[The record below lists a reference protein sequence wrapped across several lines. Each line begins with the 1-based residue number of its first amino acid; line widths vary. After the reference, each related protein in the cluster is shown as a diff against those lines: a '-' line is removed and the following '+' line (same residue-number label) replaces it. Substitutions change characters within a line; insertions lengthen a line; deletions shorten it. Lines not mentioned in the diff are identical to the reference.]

1 MRCTDMTSHLNV
13 PNYVF
18 FKMLNLEFTLSH
30 WVHSLV
36 LLFSTIDHHSTVK
49 SRSICEN
56 KLFIEWH
63 ITMIAMIW
71 FLFSMTQK
79 SEFSSLNIHKK
90 LFITLTT
97 LIWIFP
103 HMHFHMCLYI
113 TLSREWY
120 ITLTSLIWFLLSL
133 LKHMSLQTTISIE
146 RLVTTATLMWLLPS
160 MFQHMPWQITI
171 SIERIT
177 TYTGVIWFLQR
188 PKYVSSH
195 IFENH

>member
-79 SEFSSLNIHKK
+79 SDFSSLNIHKK

-103 HMHFHMCLYI
+103 HMHFTCVCISHFLENGISHWLHWYDFFSVCLNMCLYK
-113 TLSREWY
+113 L
-120 ITLTSLIWFLLSL
+120 LFLLKDLSQL
-133 LKHMSLQTTISIE
+133 LH
-146 RLVTTATLMWLLPS
+146 
-160 MFQHMPWQITI
+160 
-171 SIERIT
+171 
-177 TYTGVIWFLQR
+177 
-188 PKYVSSH
+188 
-195 IFENH
+195 